1 MQALRVPWPLVLFLC
16 GLLLTLVSWQLVSL
30 SFTQAQLAVPRQIIP
45 FARNQVISD
54 DPGSSGVLAAQSRV
68 EFLPSSDDSVAFD
81 GQAGEPEAQDNAAQ
95 QVDTPTPFPTRLEV
109 TVPAQSNPLV
119 VPIPTRP
126 EETAPARSNPLV
138 VPTKREAR
146 LSGLAQQML
155 EQLNQQRAARNLS
168 PLVADERLTEVA
180 RRRAADMVQRNYF
193 SHYTPDGET
202 VFTMMDAAGIDY
214 YYAGENLARNTAP
227 EDLAV
232 SVAMEKFMES
242 PSHRENM
249 LNPKYRDV
257 GIGEVSASNG
267 WKVFAL
273 EFIGTGP

>member
-68 EFLPSSDDSVAFD
+68 EFPPSSDDSVAFD

-95 QVDTPTPFPTRLEV
+95 QVDTPTPFPTRLEE
-109 TVPAQSNPLV
+109 TVPAQ
-119 VPIPTRP
+119 
-126 EETAPARSNPLV
+126 SNPLV